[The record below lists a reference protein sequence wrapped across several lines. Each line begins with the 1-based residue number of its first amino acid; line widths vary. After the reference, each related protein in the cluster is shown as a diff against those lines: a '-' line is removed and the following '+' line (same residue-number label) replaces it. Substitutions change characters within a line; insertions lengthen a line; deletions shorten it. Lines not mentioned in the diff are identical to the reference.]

1 MLAGELYADTI
12 EGFAPP
18 TPIALSQN
26 LSHGFDQLIYSTT
39 NGTVAIKNSINAKK
53 IYVGSL
59 LNAKATI
66 DDLINNYNE
75 ETILIICSGS
85 IGRPNL
91 EDTFGAGYFINL
103 LRKKLVHS
111 KKTVFSDAAVM
122 SEHLFKLIKMKQ

>member
-1 MLAGELYADTI
+1 M
-12 EGFAPP
+12 
-18 TPIALSQN
+18 
-26 LSHGFDQLIYSTT
+26 
-39 NGTVAIKNSINAKK
+39 
-53 IYVGSL
+53 

-111 KKTVFSDAAVM
+111 KKTVFSDAALI
-122 SEHLFKLIKMKQ
+122 SEYLFKSNQNETMKLFHESRVGQIMLERKLDNELVYASKFDEYNIVTKYEKGHIIKC

>member
-1 MLAGELYADTI
+1 MH
-12 EGFAPP
+12 FPK
-18 TPIALSQN
+18 N

-103 LRKKLVHS
+103 LRKN
-111 KKTVFSDAAVM
+111 
-122 SEHLFKLIKMKQ
+122 